1 MTNETEPRQR
11 LTKSLLESL
20 AVAPWITPTDAA
32 NVQWAI
38 FLASELDVCGDN
50 RQIVALGK
58 LYESA
63 LHVLGL
69 NPDARS
75 AKTEI
80 PSEEVT
86 PLAVIK
92 QIGQSSAEVA
102 DSKQTRKPRASK
114 SVDSTKQSRRDA
126 SAAVA
131 GNGRKGISEKGWQ

>member
-20 AVAPWITPTDAA
+20 AAAPWITPTDAA

-38 FLASELDVCGDN
+38 FLAAELDVCGDN
-50 RQIVALGK
+50 RQIVQLGK

-75 AKTEI
+75 ASIETKRED
-80 PSEEVT
+80 VT

-92 QIGQSSAEVA
+92 EIGQSVAKVA
-102 DSKQTRKPRASK
+102 DTEQTRKPR
-114 SVDSTKQSRRDA
+114 TRQSANSISGSDR
-126 SAAVA
+126 AAVA
-131 GNGRKGISEKGWQ
+131 AVAKKRSPRSTQTAG